1 MSTRSFCSR
10 LLLLFLVGLV
20 GGGPAI
26 AAAQTADDAY
36 RFSNRFPA
44 VGTRATGMSGAGGV
58 GGWADPSALYTNPAG
73 LGYYQASEISGSLS
87 GLLSRDESTY
97 QIFVDGPASQNTGD
111 NATARLGHL
120 TGIYNVDTERGS
132 LVFALG
138 FNRTSAFDRELT
150 YSGKNSSSSVTDTF
164 LPFGEEFDVSEDN
177 GTVNIDVFPVV
188 PFVAFQAGAVEF
200 FNSRFQNDQYPFL
213 QAVAP
218 GQSIQQ
224 DGTVTRGG
232 SMNEF
237 SFAGA
242 VEVAPDIMIGG
253 AANISYGTYVFENE
267 LTETATR
274 PGSNDGYSVVVGDR
288 LLEGFRS
295 MFFRERFTSDLTG
308 FNLRLGLSANAAE
321 DVRLGFTVET
331 PTWYSID
338 ETFTD
343 AFIRTEFGN
352 GSLAYGDDPDEDAAR
367 GEFQYQLQTPWRL
380 STGVSYTRDPFLIS
394 ADVEFVDWSQTRLDA
409 DETEFDVT
417 NETLEEYDYV
427 VNWRGGIEYRSEN
440 GLSLRTGIAYRPGA
454 RGFDF
459 TLADGEETDRS
470 RLFLSAGAGVQ
481 LSERLSLNAAWMQE
495 RSTDQ
500 FLPYAS
506 VTPPGE
512 SEPIDVPVIDED
524 VVRNQIRV
532 GFRYSF

>member
-1 MSTRSFCSR
+1 MSSRSFCSR
-10 LLLLFLVGLV
+10 LFSLFLVGLV
-20 GGGPAI
+20 GAFPAI

-150 YSGKNSSSSVTDTF
+150 YSGQNSVSSITDTF
-164 LPFGEEFDVSEDN
+164 LPSGN
-177 GTVNIDVFPVV
+177 GSVNTLPTV
-188 PFVAFQAGAVEF
+188 PFVAFQAGAIDTTGSGFVSPTR
-200 FNSRFQNDQYPFL
+200 N
-213 QAVAP
+213 
-218 GQSIQQ
+218 IQQ
-224 DGTVTRGG
+224 DGTVTSRDIQQDGTMTRGG

-242 VEVAPDIMIGG
+242 LEVAPNVMIG
-253 AANISYGTYVFENE
+253 ASANISYGTYVSESE
-267 LTETATR
+267 LTETDL
-274 PGSNDGYSVVVGDR
+274 DGEDDYSVSAGDGPP
-288 LLEGFRS
+288 LEDFQS
-295 MFFRERFTSDLTG
+295 VFFRERFASDLTG

-321 DVRLGFTVET
+321 HVRLGFTVET

-409 DETEFDVT
+409 DEAEFDVT